1 MIEAHLRRI
10 WNGVVDDADPNVVVT
25 VDQFIDEIEHLSRA
39 RNQAAHTTPIPRERF
54 RNILRTLCSAG
65 PLRVG
70 ALNVLLIAWRVEG

>member
-1 MIEAHLRRI
+1 L
-10 WNGVVDDADPNVVVT
+10 
-25 VDQFIDEIEHLSRA
+25 QLIDEIEHLSRA

-54 RNILRTLCSAG
+54 RAIVRMVCSAG